1 MRSAAAVAASHHLSN
16 VPVSSQAVP
25 REPHFYVLIFFDIQ
39 KESAPMQLAYCW
51 FLSMAVSDAKIRIHF
66 SNKIHGSNF
75 IKQQSET
82 VMV

>member
-1 MRSAAAVAASHHLSN
+1 L
-16 VPVSSQAVP
+16 
-25 REPHFYVLIFFDIQ
+25 LL
-39 KESAPMQLAYCW
+39 QLAYCW

-75 IKQQSET
+75 IKQQSGT